1 MFTSLP
7 YISFQVNELW
17 KAHMRHQYPAETLD
31 KDIISLCAPSCLLQK
46 VHLAFSHAQSYY
58 PWTVSCD
65 LFRINKKNCI
75 LYSSFGEELRKW
87 FLSMETVFF
96 RYLIR
101 LESPE
106 SHVWRKNCHTK
117 HCHTQ
122 NLRYA
127 QWKLTRIDEGLHI
140 AALLRFCSIKVKR

>member
-65 LFRINKKNCI
+65 LFRINKKTAFCTHLSGKNCESGFFLWR
-75 LYSSFGEELRKW
+75 LYFFGISFGLRVLNHM
-87 FLSMETVFF
+87 FEGRIAIQSIATL
-96 RYLIR
+96 
-101 LESPE
+101 
-106 SHVWRKNCHTK
+106 
-117 HCHTQ
+117 
-122 NLRYA
+122 
-127 QWKLTRIDEGLHI
+127 RIDEGLHI